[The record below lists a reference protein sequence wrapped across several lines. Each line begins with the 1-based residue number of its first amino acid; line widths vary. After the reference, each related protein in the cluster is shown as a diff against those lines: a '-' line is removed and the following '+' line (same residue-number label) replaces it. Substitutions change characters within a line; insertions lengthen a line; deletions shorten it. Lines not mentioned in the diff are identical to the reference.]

1 MKIPWIIFLF
11 SFTGAAIGDCMTD
24 QFSITAQGQAGTPII
39 CGTNGGYHS
48 KMNLSILKKIKA
60 FSIVDFSNL

>member
-1 MKIPWIIFLF
+1 MDHLSIF
-11 SFTGAAIGDCMTD
+11 FTGAAIGDCMTD

-48 KMNLSILKKIKA
+48 KMNLFINVCKLK
-60 FSIVDFSNL
+60 FNR